1 MEVHLDPIQKRKM
14 DNCAKKLNWD
24 ISFCIVFNPP
34 PFLPLPIK
42 IFYEKSNSSAQ
53 QSKLVIEK
61 NPNDF
66 DSKLFLQKY
75 QRFCV
80 ERILPGF

>member
-53 QSKLVIEK
+53 QSKLVIENTPTIFTHQK
-61 NPNDF
+61 FSKSTKDF
-66 DSKLFLQKY
+66 
-75 QRFCV
+75 V
-80 ERILPGF
+80 